1 MHYYSKSSLS
11 KNIIFSK
18 NSLEDDIY
26 QYVVRDAI
34 NYVKSSWSENDDP
47 ALWCEDINS
56 IIKEL
61 NAFKNLLLEEIE
73 SNK

>member
-1 MHYYSKSSLS
+1 MDSPTELMLKRIDDHL
-11 KNIIFSK
+11 

-47 ALWCEDINS
+47 ALWGEDINS

-61 NAFKNLLLEEIE
+61 NAFQDLLLEEIE
-73 SNK
+73 SK

>member
-1 MHYYSKSSLS
+1 MIPPTELTIKRVDEY
-11 KNIIFSK
+11 
-18 NSLEDDIY
+18 LENLEGDIY

-34 NYVKSSWSENDDP
+34 NYVRSSWSENDDP
-47 ALWCEDINS
+47 ALWYEDIKS

-61 NAFKNLLLEEIE
+61 NTFQNLLLEEIE

>member
-1 MHYYSKSSLS
+1 MDSPTELMLKRIDDYL
-11 KNIIFSK
+11 
-18 NSLEDDIY
+18 NSLEGDIY

-47 ALWCEDINS
+47 ALWCEDIKS

-61 NAFKNLLLEEIE
+61 NTFQNLLLEEIE

>member
-1 MHYYSKSSLS
+1 MSPPTERTIKRVDEY
-11 KNIIFSK
+11 
-18 NSLEDDIY
+18 LENLEGDIY

-34 NYVKSSWSENDDP
+34 NYVRSGWSKDDDP
-47 ALWCEDINS
+47 TLWCDDIKS

-61 NAFKNLLLEEIE
+61 NTFQNLLLEEIE